1 MSSPESKHNEEDR
14 DASIDLSVQGQ
25 YFIVKKSII
34 ESYDWILSK
43 ILSSEI
49 PWKKTSDNGQYFLDV
64 DPTSFRIVLDILK
77 GTFDSSTVTW
87 SLSRAEHAIQKSTAR
102 YLMLDDIYEEL
113 SAFETGIVE
122 EYNTKLR
129 QKQEQIAKEEIH
141 AFDLKHKADMY
152 DQIER
157 NIGNLGIKVVQC
169 RAYQTHRSFNQCGAL
184 SIIIG
189 SASPEDNLHGPCGV
203 CANDCSRLRGLAQ
216 FEYRQVNLDGF
227 IKKLRNMND
236 EYELM
241 NRDLERMNS

>member
-25 YFIVKKSII
+25 YFILKKSII

-64 DPTSFRIVLDILK
+64 DPTSFRIVLGILK
-77 GTFDSSTVTW
+77 GTFDISTDAL
-87 SLSRAEHAIQKSTAR
+87 SLSRPELALLKSTSR

-129 QKQEQIAKEEIH
+129 QEQEQTAKAEKR

-157 NIGNLGIKVVQC
+157 NIGNLGVKVVRC
-169 RAYQTHRSFNQCGAL
+169 RAYRTHRSFNQCGAR

-189 SASPEDNLHGPCGV
+189 SVSPEDNFGQTCGV
-203 CANDCSRLRGLAQ
+203 CANDCRMLRGSAQ
-216 FEYRQVNLDGF
+216 FGYEQVNLDNF
-227 IKKLRNMND
+227 INVLMDMNQIH
-236 EYELM
+236 
-241 NRDLERMNS
+241 DLERMNS